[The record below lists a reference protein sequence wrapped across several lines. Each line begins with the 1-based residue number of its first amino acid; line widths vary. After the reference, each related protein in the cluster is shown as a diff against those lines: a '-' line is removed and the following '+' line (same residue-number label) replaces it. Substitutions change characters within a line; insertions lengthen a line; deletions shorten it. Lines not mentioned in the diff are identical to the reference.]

1 VIESRLVR
9 STAELAARLDAILAS
24 LREATDASRC
34 TFRVDLPE
42 RGIECNDVVAEA
54 LGPGVKS
61 LRGQTAI
68 DQRAADSI
76 RWLAANRRPL
86 VQPDLRGAVE
96 PAPPPQLMSVFGVT
110 AQMLGPVVRGDV
122 LTGWISVHHDKGP
135 RRWTDADVKA
145 LETAI
150 DQVQRALDASGGAG
164 RLAGKVA
171 LVTGGNTG
179 IGRAVALAY
188 ADEGADV
195 AIAWI
200 AREPEARSLVT
211 DVERRGRHAL
221 ALRCDVTSE
230 ADVQALVDGVVARF
244 GRLDVLVNNAGIQK
258 AQPITETT
266 LDDWERMMAVHLRGA
281 FLCSREAARVMIP
294 RRSGRI
300 IILSSQLAYIG
311 RPNYTA
317 YSAAKGGLLTFTRA
331 LAQEL
336 APHGILVNA
345 VAPGLIDTGFDPL
358 PEATKRAHAASL
370 PLKRLGMPEDLV
382 GAFVFLASDDAR
394 YFCGQTLHP
403 NGGEIM
409 P

>member
-1 VIESRLVR
+1 MRPTS
-9 STAELAARLDAILAS
+9 ELRARLDAILAD
-24 LREATDASRC
+24 LRETTGAARA

-42 RGIECNDVVAEA
+42 RGIDANDVAAEA
-54 LGPGVKS
+54 VAPGVKS

-68 DQRAADSI
+68 DQRAAGSI
-76 RWLAANRRPL
+76 RWLDANKRPL
-86 VQPDLRGAVE
+86 VQNDLSGAVE

-110 AQMLGPVVRGDV
+110 AQMLGPVVRGDR
-122 LTGWISVHHDKGP
+122 LTGWISVHVEGGP
-135 RRWTDADVKA
+135 RRWMESDVKA
-145 LETAI
+145 LETAVER
-150 DQVQRALDASGGAG
+150 VQRELDDGTGHG
-164 RLAGKVA
+164 RLTGKVA
-171 LVTGGNTG
+171 LITGGNTG

-188 ADEGADV
+188 AEEGADV

-200 AREPEARSLVT
+200 AREQDARSLVAE
-211 DVERRGRHAL
+211 VERRRRGGL

-230 ADVQALVDGVVARF
+230 ADVRVLVREVLARF
-244 GRLDVLVNNAGIQK
+244 GRLDILVNNAGIQK
-258 AQPITETT
+258 AQPLIEMT
-266 LDDWERMMAVHLRGA
+266 LEDWERMMAVHLRGA
-281 FLCSREAARVMIP
+281 FLCSREAARAMIP
-294 RRSGRI
+294 QRSGRI

-336 APHGILVNA
+336 APHGILVNSI
-345 VAPGLIDTGFDPL
+345 APGLIDTGFDPL

-370 PLKRLGMPEDLV
+370 PLGRLGTPDDLV
-382 GAFVFLASDDAR
+382 GAFVFLASDDGR